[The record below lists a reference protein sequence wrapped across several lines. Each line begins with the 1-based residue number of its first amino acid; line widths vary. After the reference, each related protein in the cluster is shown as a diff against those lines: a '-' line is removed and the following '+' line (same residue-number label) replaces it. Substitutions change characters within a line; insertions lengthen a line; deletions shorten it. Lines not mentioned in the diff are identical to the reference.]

1 MSFQVPEKTKRRVRD
16 KKGRFQRSGDRA
28 WVGGGDGEQLYKKGW
43 RQDRRGDTPRRYK
56 KSWRQGTGGPQI
68 TPTTFFVLMRRAAT
82 ATITKKTVNQRKE
95 KMRESRREDIRL
107 QETLPSR

>member
-1 MSFQVPEKTKRRVRD
+1 MVIEL
-16 KKGRFQRSGDRA
+16 G
-28 WVGGGDGEQLYKKGW
+28 WVDVEQLYKKGW

-82 ATITKKTVNQRKE
+82 ATITKKTVNHRKE

-107 QETLPSR
+107 QETLPRR